1 MTCRTFAREQATR
14 CAMNRPSIATVV
26 LVLST
31 GFALA
36 QAGGGGSGSA
46 GGGSPGGGGTTAP
59 GTPQGGS
66 PGARSMAPTTPA
78 RPAPG
83 VANTPVDP
91 ARNNVDVNPPT
102 SNQPTSPPQT
112 PTAPP
117 SDRIDQPVGSSS
129 GRAATRPGAAQS
141 ANSDGYAECLAM
153 WSPENTRMSQQEWT
167 KTCDNARLK
176 PR

>member
-1 MTCRTFAREQATR
+1 MSRL
-14 CAMNRPSIATVV
+14 SVATVL

-31 GFALA
+31 GLALA
-36 QAGGGGSGSA
+36 QATGGGSGDA
-46 GGGSPGGGGTTAP
+46 GGGPAGGGGTTAP
-59 GTPQGGS
+59 
-66 PGARSMAPTTPA
+66 SMAPNAPA
-78 RPAPG
+78 RPGPG

-102 SNQPTSPPQT
+102 GNQPTSPPQT
-112 PTAPP
+112 PTASP
-117 SDRIDQPVGSSS
+117 SDRIDQPASSSS

-153 WSPENTRMSQQEWT
+153 WSPANTRMSQQEWT